1 MTRLV
6 RAQLRHRI
14 GRALVLLLGVVV
26 AATAFTVLT
35 GTAETQRLEIVGA
48 VGKNFRSQYDILVR
62 PKGSATALE
71 RSQGLVRA
79 NYLSGIF
86 GGIGMEQYEKVRRI
100 DGVEVAAPIAMI
112 GYVTQGGTEAIDV
125 TDLLHEGDRTMFR
138 VERTRVT
145 DRGLTRIP
153 FRQPQYEYMTRR
165 PVALGFDELKRKNAT
180 LVMGAQEVLPGDR
193 RAPLKTSLGWPEN
206 SARASSYPSEGRL
219 PVAHYWSLKTGWG
232 EFDPSNIG
240 LRTGRATVV
249 ISQSFP
255 FVLAA
260 VDPDAEARLTGLDR
274 AMVGGR
280 YLKDDTPAETSGEI
294 KLLASSVPYA
304 DQQDE
309 IVIRRLPREAAER
322 VVQGVPAGKFL
333 PYLDTHRGEVIRR
346 VTIGAE
352 QVYERM
358 LTQWSDIPAGHY
370 LPLKRYW
377 TSGPTS
383 YRERG
388 GRRLAAL
395 PVRNETEVWKNPH
408 AGDEWGSDLSIAPVG
423 AADTQFRQ
431 LTPRTVE
438 GTVADGLTSRVVGRF
453 DPAKLPGFSEL
464 TRLPMETYNPPVAA
478 PGDGRTAGLLGNRSL
493 LPNDNVAGYLQSPPL
508 LLANLQDMRKIAEKT
523 EGRPAAK
530 APLSVI
536 RVRVSGVVGTDPVS
550 RERISQV
557 ARDIVAAT
565 GLEVDITLG
574 SSPSP
579 VTVELPAG
587 SYGRPALTLEEDWV
601 DKGVA
606 YRILNAAD
614 RKSLVLFVLV
624 LAVCALFVLNGAAA
638 AVRARRAELGVLA
651 CLGWSRPK
659 LFGTVLS
666 EVGVIG
672 LLAGTASAGLAG
684 PVAAWSGVAPP
695 GQRIWLAVPA
705 AVLLALLAGLV
716 PAWRAS
722 RVPPAEA
729 VRPAVRLPRRA
740 RSPRGVAGLALAG
753 LSRVPGRTLL
763 GAATLAVAVFGL
775 TVLLGVTH
783 GFRGRVVGSLL
794 GDAIVV
800 QARPADY
807 AAVAVMFALAA
818 LAVADVLYLGMRER
832 DTELAALR
840 GSGWPGGALARLIVL
855 EGTGIGLLGALAG
868 AAGGAAAAFAL
879 TGGLPVAVIT
889 GALAAAG
896 VAVAL
901 AALASAAPALLVQ
914 RLPLARILAQE

>member
-6 RAQLRHRI
+6 WAQLRHRV

-35 GTAETQRLEIVGA
+35 GTAETQRLEIVGT
-48 VGKNFRSQYDILVR
+48 VEKNFRSQYDVLVR

-86 GGIGMEQYEKVRRI
+86 GGISMEQYEKI
-100 DGVEVAAPIAMI
+100 KEINGVEIAAPIAMI
-112 GYVTQGGTEAIDV
+112 GYVVLGGTEAIDV

-153 FRQPQYEYMTRR
+153 FRQPQYEYFTRR
-165 PVALGFDELKRKNAT
+165 PIDLDFQELRQRNAT
-180 LVMGAQEVLPGDR
+180 FVMGAQEVLPSGR
-193 RAPLKTSLGWPEN
+193 QAPLKTSLGWSEDP
-206 SARASSYPSEGRL
+206 AKASPFPAEAAL
-219 PVAHYWSLKTGWG
+219 PVVNHWSLKTGWG

-249 ISQSFP
+249 ISQGFP

-260 VDPDAEARLTGLDR
+260 VDPAAEARLTGLDR
-274 AMVGGR
+274 AMAQGR
-280 YLKDDTPAETSGEI
+280 YLKNDTPRDTSREV

-309 IVIRRLPREAAER
+309 IVIRRLPEEAADK
-322 VVQGVPAGKFL
+322 VVDGVPSGKFL
-333 PYLDTHRGEVIRR
+333 PYLDKRRGEVVKR
-346 VTIGAE
+346 VTIGAG

-358 LTQWSDIPAGHY
+358 LKQWSDIPRGHFH
-370 LPLKRYW
+370 PLKRYW
-377 TSGPTS
+377 TSGPTA
-383 YRERG
+383 YREQG

-395 PVRNETEVWKNPH
+395 PVRNAPQTWKNPS
-408 AGDEWGSDLSIAPVG
+408 ADEEGGDDSPIAPVG
-423 AADTQFRQ
+423 AADTQFRE

-438 GTVADGLTSRVVGRF
+438 GMITDGLTTRVVGRF
-453 DPAKLPGFSEL
+453 DPAELPGFSEL
-464 TRLPMETYNPPVAA
+464 TRLPMETYNPPVAR
-478 PGDGRTAGLLGNRSL
+478 PGDARTAGLLGNRPL
-493 LPNDNVAGYLQSPPL
+493 LPNDNVAGYLQAPPL
-508 LLANLQDMRKIAEKT
+508 LLANLQEMEKIARMT
-523 EGRPAAK
+523 VGRPTAK

-565 GLEVDITLG
+565 GLEVDITVG

-587 SYGRPALTLEEDWV
+587 SFGRPALTLEEDWV
-601 DKGVA
+601 NKGVA

-614 RKSLVLFVLV
+614 RKSVVLFVLV

-666 EVGVIG
+666 EVGAIG
-672 LLAGTASAGLAG
+672 LLAGTASAALAG
-684 PVAAWSGVAPP
+684 PVAAWAGVAPP

-740 RSPRGVAGLALAG
+740 RSPRGVAGLALSG
-753 LSRVPGRTLL
+753 LTRVPGRTLL

-775 TVLLGVTH
+775 TVLLGVTN

-855 EGTGIGLLGALAG
+855 EGAGIGLLGALAG
-868 AAGGAAAAFAL
+868 AVGGAAASFAL

-889 GALAAAG
+889 GALVAAG